1 MVVEHYHILRE
12 GEQMKET
19 TIVCRLKATEKE
31 MLETEAK
38 RQNITLSQL
47 IRHRVMN
54 EETTPKDNMNLTE
67 ALCILMTE
75 IRKLG
80 EDNPDINIDGVE
92 EEAEKLWRF

>member
-31 MLETEAK
+31 ILETEAK
-38 RQNITLSQL
+38 RQKITLSQL

-54 EETTPKDNMNLTE
+54 EEISPQDNMKLTE
-67 ALCILMTE
+67 TLCNLMTE
-75 IRKLG
+75 VRKLR
-80 EDNPDINIDGVE
+80 ENNPDINIDGVE
-92 EEAEKLWRF
+92 KEAEKLWRF